1 MILNPNIPTIITG
14 DWNTRH
20 PDWDDSIDHPSPRAQ
35 ETLEWV
41 EGNGF
46 TLCNKPFIPT
56 QEDHVGHAMVI
67 DLTFKNAIADASN
80 LLSGHQVNTSI
91 GALSDH
97 HTLIFKIGDPEK
109 VVYNTATY
117 NLNWKHAVEKTFMEQ
132 LENQLEVEKDT
143 YETLVSEVLNAEKVL
158 ATPEKLDRAADTIQ
172 NTLLQAA
179 HKAVLERTICD
190 KSKPWWTPEL
200 STAYSQLRETKE
212 IL

>member
-1 MILNPNIPTIITG
+1 MILNLNIPTIITG

-20 PDWDDSIDHPSPRAQ
+20 LDWDDGIDHPSPRAQ

-46 TLCNKPFIPT
+46 TLCNELFIPT
-56 QEDHVGHAMVI
+56 REDHAGHAMVI

-80 LLSGHQVNTSI
+80 LLSGHQVDTSI
-91 GALSDH
+91 GVLSDH
-97 HTLIFKIGDPEK
+97 HALIFKIGDPEK
-109 VVYNTATY
+109 VVYNAATY

-143 YETLVSEVLNAEKVL
+143 YETLVSEVLNAEKVS
-158 ATPEKLDRAADTIQ
+158 AMPEELDRAADTIQ

-179 HKAVLERTICD
+179 HKVVPERTICD

-200 STAYSQLRETKE
+200 STAYSQLHETKE